1 MSASAPP
8 GAGPPTAN
16 MPLQAFTPSAALSR
30 TAAFLARHGHLVALA
45 LFAAAGVAVLDDY
58 GLGDDE
64 FQQRKNTYAS
74 FDYIVGAADSLRLE
88 QRYHRYYGVAFELPL
103 IAVERALGLE
113 DFRAVHLS
121 RHLIS
126 HLFFLVGGFFAWLL
140 AHRLFGN
147 RLVAFFAMLIFLLH
161 PRLYAHSFFNSK
173 DPPFLAMFMVS
184 LYLIHRAFRRDSVW
198 AFALCGAGL
207 GLLTGVRVVG
217 VVLLP
222 AVLGML
228 ALDAVRA
235 AWRGGMAGTK
245 PALAKAGALVAAS
258 AAALY
263 ACWPL
268 LWSDPLELISAFQ
281 VMSAHPES
289 ADTLFRGEL
298 VKWPHLPPDFI
309 PTWALITTPPVALIL
324 AALGIA
330 GVVRLCAA
338 RPRAMLENSDA
349 RFGLLAVACL
359 TLPVAGVVA
368 LNANLYN
375 GWRQMY
381 FLYAPAC
388 VLAAFGLRELAALP
402 KPGVRA
408 AAFALIAV
416 AVAAVAVQ
424 MVRIHPYQNEY
435 FNILVD
441 KSGVAERWQM
451 GYWRVAYREAAETI
465 LEMQPDGLFAVSFPP
480 HQRVDEWFFQHQM
493 GLFPESDRRIR
504 VNPNFPLFQIVTG
517 DGGDAAAWKR
527 EVYGVP
533 LVSVIDLRAQSEAA
547 FNDAYESERTSER
560 LAAAG
565 GFAIH
570 RDGDSLVYLKENCGA
585 EDTLGTFQ
593 LIARPSHR
601 RDLPNYEPLRFD
613 FWRHGAIVGGRCLIS
628 VPLPDYP
635 IHAVETEKWTDVGA
649 GSLWRAV
656 IPLADSLDDY
666 AAALANLSGEPA
678 ARADGGFDMWL
689 DGGAL
694 IYVKRNCAEEDA
706 ARGRFFLSIFPADSA
721 DLPPAAR
728 DAGREHESLNFDF
741 HSRGA
746 IVGGDCVIIRTL
758 PDYPVSRIETG
769 QWTPGEGELW
779 SARIAVGE

>member
-1 MSASAPP
+1 MKNPLPP
-8 GAGPPTAN
+8 
-16 MPLQAFTPSAALSR
+16 
-30 TAAFLARHGHLVALA
+30 TAAFLARRGHLIALA
-45 LFAAAGVAVLDDY
+45 LFAAAGLAVLDDY

-74 FDYIVGAADSLRLE
+74 FDYIVGNADSLRLE

-113 DFRAVHLS
+113 DSRAVHLS

-147 RLVAFFAMLIFLLH
+147 RLVAFLAMLIFLLH

-207 GLLTGVRVVG
+207 GLLAGVRVAG
-217 VVLLP
+217 VMLLP

-228 ALDAVRA
+228 ALDAFRA
-235 AWRGGMAGTK
+235 ARRGGMAGMK
-245 PALAKAGALVAAS
+245 PALANAGALIAAS
-258 AAALY
+258 AATLY
-263 ACWPL
+263 AVWPL
-268 LWSDPLELISAFQ
+268 LWSDPFELITAFQ
-281 VMSAHPES
+281 VMSAHPEA
-289 ADTLFRGEL
+289 ADTLFRGVL
-298 VKWPHLPPDFI
+298 VRWPNLPPDFI

-330 GVVRLCAA
+330 GVARLCAA
-338 RPRAMLENSDA
+338 RPRGMLENSTA

-359 TLPVAGVVA
+359 ILPVAGVVA

-375 GWRQMY
+375 DWRQMQ

-408 AAFALIAV
+408 GAFALAAV
-416 AVAAVAVQ
+416 GVAAVAAQ
-424 MVRIHPYQNEY
+424 MVRLHPYQNEY

-441 KSGVAERWQM
+441 KSGVAERWQTA
-451 GYWRVAYREAAETI
+451 YWRVAYREAAETM
-465 LEMQPDGLFAVSFPP
+465 LEMQPDGLFAVSFPA

-504 VNPNFPLFQIVTG
+504 VNPNFPAFQVVTG
-517 DGGDAAAWKR
+517 DGGDAAVWKR

-533 LVSVIDLRAQSEAA
+533 LVSVIDLRAESGAA
-547 FNDAYESERTSER
+547 FDEAYETARSSER

-565 GFAIH
+565 GFGIH
-570 RDGDSLVYLKENCGA
+570 REGDSLVYLKENCGA
-585 EDTLGTFQ
+585 EDALGTYQ
-593 LIARPSHR
+593 LLALPSHR
-601 RDLPNYEPLRFD
+601 RDLPDYEPLRFD
-613 FWRHGAIVGGRCLIS
+613 FWRYGATLGGRCLIR
-628 VPLPDYP
+628 VPLPGYP
-635 IHAVETEKWTDVGA
+635 IHAVEAEKWIDVGDGA
-649 GSLWRAV
+649 LWRAV

-678 ARADGGFDMWL
+678 ASAEGGFDIWL
-689 DGGAL
+689 DDGAL
-694 IYVKRNCAEEDA
+694 IYVKRGCAEKDA
-706 ARGRFFLSIFPADSA
+706 ARGRFFLSAFPADRA
-721 DLPPAAR
+721 DLPQAAR
-728 DAGREHESLNFDF
+728 DSGREHESLNFDF
-741 HSRGA
+741 HSYGA
-746 IVGGDCVIIRTL
+746 ILGGDCVVIRTL
-758 PDYPVSRIETG
+758 PDYPISRIETG

-779 SARIAVGE
+779 SARIAVGAR